1 MNNFKEIK
9 LPDID
14 KSQIIEIRDYQSPD
28 GFFYIHYVTYK
39 NGIMLTN
46 IRGLSQLSD
55 VIAYFILRDEM
66 VKKAGYKEYV
76 EIRDNSGGANTT
88 REGRAEIVRY
98 YGRLD
103 TRCKALIFANASML
117 VHLQVNIGKRIIN
130 NKHLFTTTT
139 KTLEEGFQLAYNIL
153 KPEEKSSEH
162 FQLLHKEDWA
172 YSSDCGQVKYSLI
185 PQDIVVVEV
194 SGSINIIDYDQ
205 LIAARQRLLEDN
217 CLVGKKV
224 FYIHDYQ
231 KLNNYDQRVKEFM
244 INSYIDKTEDSLS
257 ICFLTQKLSTRL
269 YLQFKSMFSKN
280 RQSVIFAQNIEHAY
294 KKITDTRHKYQE
306 KENSRILKIKEID
319 IVNLFNVIQK
329 INFDFDQQLEIPVT
343 RYKEINLIYE
353 SLALLRNDTNLYMT
367 KLNEKIIEL
376 EDETKR
382 RKEVEQDLFEKNNEL
397 YEAHSY
403 IESVFNTIADGISV
417 IDFEGRLIDC
427 NDAYLKMFGCQRDD
441 IGAVNVLNTY
451 DADDRQFIDGLIANH
466 ANQKKI
472 IFEAV
477 KHTTFGTTI
486 EVMNSSCVMPSL
498 NQQESFIV
506 TILKDISEQKS
517 NQKKLKQQN
526 ALLQSAFRNLQQ
538 SQDIIIKQEK
548 LASLGTMVAGIAHEI
563 NNPTQAIKF
572 SIESLGLNI
581 KDIKAFMSE
590 MIDLMH
596 TTEPA
601 ENEKLTKIRN
611 LMSYFDVVTMVEEIG
626 EFIKSNLQ
634 SVQRIEHII
643 NSSKRM
649 AYAESI
655 FAICNMNQIIEDAL
669 TLVANQIKYNVTI
682 QKNLARSLPD
692 FNGLSQELGQVIIN
706 LLINGKDAIE
716 EKGLNKDDGIIQLI
730 TLYDEES
737 NRIEIRISDNGKGIK
752 AENIT
757 KIFDPFF
764 TTKAVGKGTGLGL
777 NLVHRIIESHK
788 GEVKVES
795 IPDQGTT
802 FIIHLPV
809 IKQRSSTKPSTP

>member
-14 KSQIIEIRDYQSPD
+14 EDQIIEIRDYQSPD

-55 VIAYFILRDEM
+55 VIAYFHLRDEM
-66 VKKAGYKEYV
+66 IQKAGYKEYV

-117 VHLQVNIGKRIIN
+117 VHLQVKIGKRIIN

-139 KTLEEGFQLAYNIL
+139 QTLEEGFQIANNIL
-153 KPEEKSSEH
+153 HNQEESTRQIK
-162 FQLLHKEDWA
+162 LLHKEDWA
-172 YSSDCGQVKYSLI
+172 YISERGQVKYSLI
-185 PQDIVVVEV
+185 PQDVVVVEII
-194 SGSINIIDYDQ
+194 GSITVNDYEKIITT
-205 LIAARQRLLEDN
+205 RQRLLEDN

-224 FYIHDYQ
+224 FYIHDYH
-231 KLNNYDQRVKEFM
+231 KLNSYDKQLKEFLLS
-244 INSYIDKTEDSLS
+244 SYIDKTEDFLS
-257 ICFLTQKLSTRL
+257 VCFLTKKLTTRL
-269 YLQFKSMFSKN
+269 YLQFRSLFSQN
-280 RQSVIFAQNIEHAY
+280 RHSVIFAGSIEQAY
-294 KKITDTRHKYQE
+294 KKITDFRQRYLE
-306 KENSRILKIKEID
+306 KENSRILKIKESD
-319 IVNLFNVIQK
+319 IANLFNVIQK
-329 INFDFDQQLEIPVT
+329 INFNFDEKLEIPAT
-343 RYKEINLIYE
+343 ANKEINLIYE

-397 YEAHSY
+397 YEANSY
-403 IESVFNTIADGISV
+403 IESVFNTVADGISV

-427 NDAYLKMFGCQRDD
+427 NDAYLAMFGYQRDD
-441 IGAVNVLNTY
+441 IGAVNIFKTY
-451 DADDRQFIDGLIANH
+451 DAHDQQILRDFIANH
-466 ANQKKI
+466 TTNKKM
-472 IFEAV
+472 IFEGV
-477 KHTTFGTTI
+477 KNTTFGTAV
-486 EVMNSSCVMPSL
+486 EVMNSSSIMPGV
-498 NQQESFIV
+498 NQDEHFIV
-506 TILKDISEQKS
+506 TILKDIGEQKS

-596 TTEPA
+596 TSED
-601 ENEKLTKIRN
+601 EKNEKLTKIRN
-611 LMSYFDVVTMVEEIG
+611 LMSYFDVITIVEEIG
-626 EFIKSNLQ
+626 DFIKSNLQ

-655 FAICNMNQIIEDAL
+655 FAVCNINQIIEDAL
-669 TLVANQIKYNVTI
+669 TLVSNQIKYSVTV
-682 QKNLARSLPD
+682 QKQLAKNLPD
-692 FNGLSQELGQVIIN
+692 LNGLAQELGQVIIN
-706 LLINGKDAIE
+706 LLINCKDAIE
-716 EKGLNKDDGIIQLI
+716 EKGLSKDEGIVRITTLHDSENNK
-730 TLYDEES
+730 
-737 NRIEIRISDNGKGIK
+737 IEIRISDNGKGIK
-752 AENIT
+752 PENLA

-795 IPDQGTT
+795 TVDQGAS
-802 FIIHLPV
+802 FIIRLP
-809 IKQRSSTKPSTP
+809 ILKYQPALH